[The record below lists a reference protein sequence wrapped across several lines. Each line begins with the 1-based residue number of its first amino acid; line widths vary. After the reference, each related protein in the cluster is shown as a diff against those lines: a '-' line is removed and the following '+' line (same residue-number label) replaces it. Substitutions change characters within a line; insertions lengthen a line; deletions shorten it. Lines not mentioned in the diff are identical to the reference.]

1 MDNALQTLGM
11 AMKGM
16 GWIFLPALALPAI
29 YLFFGGF
36 WKFGG
41 ISRAL
46 IRTVDSISYSFGE
59 IIKWALPAL
68 VISITF
74 SVFAL
79 SIFGLSWT
87 KLSESADYFHAGVI
101 MLGAAA
107 TLLAGQHVRVDIFHA
122 RMSPKTRAL
131 VDFSGFYLFLL
142 PVCLVILW
150 KSQSFT
156 NFAWLILEGSNEADG
171 IKGRFLLKTLIPVFA
186 VMMLMQG
193 LSIALRAAMTIRGEE
208 LPQRPSHTPPL
219 FEDEPH
225 KLLTETPS

>member
-1 MDNALQTLGM
+1 MEQFTQTAAMAL
-11 AMKGM
+11 KGM
-16 GWIFLPALALPAI
+16 GWVFLPAFLLPAV
-29 YLFFGGF
+29 YLFCGSI
-36 WKFGG
+36 WKLGG

-46 IRTVDSISYSFGE
+46 IRIIDGFSYRSGE

-68 VISITF
+68 VVSIVF
-74 SVFAL
+74 SIFAL
-79 SIFGLSWT
+79 SIFGLTWT

-122 RMSPKTRAL
+122 RMTPKTRAL
-131 VDFSGFYLFLL
+131 VDFSGFYLLLL

-156 NFAWLILEGSNEADG
+156 NFAWIILEGSNEADG
-171 IKGRFLLKTLIPVFA
+171 IRGRFLLKTLIPVFA

-193 LSIALRAAMTIRGEE
+193 FAIALRAALLLRGET
-208 LPQRPSHTPPL
+208 LPERPQKTPAL

-225 KLLTETPS
+225 KLMTETSS